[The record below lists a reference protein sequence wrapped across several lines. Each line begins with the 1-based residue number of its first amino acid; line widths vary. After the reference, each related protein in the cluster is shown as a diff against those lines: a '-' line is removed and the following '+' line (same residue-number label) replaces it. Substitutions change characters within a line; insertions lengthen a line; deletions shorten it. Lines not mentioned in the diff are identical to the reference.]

1 MSGQT
6 KIYIAD
12 NEELMKEWDYE
23 ANDGLNPKEI
33 TIGSHKKVW
42 WKCHNCS
49 YRWLQAV
56 MDRTRKRS
64 PAHLSLLYKPGCC

>member
-1 MSGQT
+1 MKHRNDMSGQT

-33 TIGSHKKVW
+33 TIGSHKKEP
-42 WKCHNCS
+42 C
-49 YRWLQAV
+49 
-56 MDRTRKRS
+56 T
-64 PAHLSLLYKPGCC
+64 LSLLYKPGCC

>member
-1 MSGQT
+1 MKHRNDMSGQT

-33 TIGSHKKVW
+33 TIGSHK
-42 WKCHNCS
+42 
-49 YRWLQAV
+49 
-56 MDRTRKRS
+56 RS
-64 PAHLSLLYKPGCC
+64 GGSVITVAIDGCKP

>member
-33 TIGSHKKVW
+33 TIGSHK
-42 WKCHNCS
+42 
-49 YRWLQAV
+49 
-56 MDRTRKRS
+56 RS
-64 PAHLSLLYKPGCC
+64 GGSVITVAIDGCKP